1 MHLIGLSEFELKTNN
16 NIDQLEKLKVPGYK
30 LLLPKSWDL
39 HGYARVVVY
48 VKNTLDYQRVE
59 DLEDEHLQTIWIKC
73 GFKNSKHG
81 YYCNGYRE
89 HKSNIGG
96 SICNQKQKLDT
107 FIYQWEKALTHGN
120 PEEPNDIF
128 VLCDMNL
135 DSYKDKWHKPNY
147 HLYTLSQL
155 VHRSCNLNN
164 LSQLVEDVTRV
175 QYNSVR
181 NTTDLSC
188 IDHIYS
194 NVKFKCSSPVITSF
208 GGSDHD
214 MIGFTRL
221 SKAPPEPPRTIRKRS
236 YKDFNKENFLHEL
249 GCVDWTDVLI
259 CADLDLA
266 VFLFTTKFK
275 NVLNNH
281 APWVVM
287 LYY

>member
-1 MHLIGLSEFELKTNN
+1 
-16 NIDQLEKLKVPGYK
+16 
-30 LLLPKSWDL
+30 
-39 HGYARVVVY
+39 
-48 VKNTLDYQRVE
+48 
-59 DLEDEHLQTIWIKC
+59 
-73 GFKNSKHG
+73 
-81 YYCNGYRE
+81 
-89 HKSNIGG
+89 
-96 SICNQKQKLDT
+96 
-107 FIYQWEKALTHGN
+107 
-120 PEEPNDIF
+120 
-128 VLCDMNL
+128 MNL
-135 DSYKDKWHKPNY
+135 DSYKDKWHNPNY

-175 QYNSVR
+175 QYNSVS

-236 YKDFNKENFLHEL
+236 YKDFNKDNFLHEL
-249 GCVDWTDVLI
+249 GCVDWTGVLT
-259 CADLDLA
+259 CVDLDIA
-266 VFLFTTKFK
+266 VSLFTTKFK

-281 APWVVM
+281 APWVVFQTRKKYSPWLTKQTFELM
-287 LYY
+287 NERDKWKNRAKELAINN